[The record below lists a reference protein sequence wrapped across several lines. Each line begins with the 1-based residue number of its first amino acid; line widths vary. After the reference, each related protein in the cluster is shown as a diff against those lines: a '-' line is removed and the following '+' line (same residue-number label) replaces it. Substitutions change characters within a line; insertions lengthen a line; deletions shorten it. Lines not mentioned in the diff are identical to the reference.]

1 MEGVSHKPMA
11 WKWRPWEKKVEPQI
25 NWCKWNNDQWKQM
38 GLTKK
43 ISMSQENN
51 NCELLNVDLYVEIDR
66 IKNMEYEDKS

>member
-1 MEGVSHKPMA
+1 
-11 WKWRPWEKKVEPQI
+11 
-25 NWCKWNNDQWKQM
+25 M

-51 NCELLNVDLYVEIDR
+51 NRELPDVDLYVEIDR